1 MKKAIKEF
9 LINKLKS
16 IIAASGN
23 KMLLIDRSLL
33 DQAAV
38 SIGIEIATLQKPF
51 FEVIEEL
58 KDKKILVAGY
68 MGISCDQYH
77 LWITDYG
84 IRCLT
89 ENMEFIYDPEGFIKR
104 LKNKVPDIDPIA
116 MLYFIECVTAFNQ
129 GLILSSTVCLGAC
142 SEKIILNLIDCYVN
156 STYGDRLKDKIIN
169 KKTIN
174 EKFNEFYGS
183 VIDSKDAYKT
193 KFSEIEDYLEKVLIV
208 FKNIKEN
215 RNDAGHP
222 TGKSFDKDELESFIR
237 LFIKYAE
244 TIDKLSKFYKKNKIK
259 RKS

>member
-9 LINKLKS
+9 LIDKLKA
-16 IIAASGN
+16 IITGPGN
-23 KMLLIDRSLL
+23 KILLLDRSLL
-33 DQAAV
+33 EQAAAN
-38 SIGIEIATLQKPF
+38 IGIEIATLQKTF

-58 KDKKILVAGY
+58 KDKKILMAGY
-68 MGISCDQYH
+68 MGISYDQYH

-84 IRCLT
+84 IRCLN
-89 ENMEFIYDPEGFIKR
+89 ENMEFIYDPEGFIER

-142 SEKIILNLIDCYVN
+142 SEKIILNLIDRYVN
-156 STYGDRLKDKIIN
+156 STFGDNFKNRILN

-174 EKFNEFYGS
+174 EKFDEFYKS
-183 VIDSKDAYKT
+183 IINSKEAYKA
-193 KFSEIEDYLEKVLIV
+193 KFPEIEDYLEKVLIV

-237 LFIKYAE
+237 LFIKYAA
-244 TIDKLSKFYKKNKIK
+244 TIDILGKFYEKNKIK
-259 RKS
+259 S

>member
-9 LINKLKS
+9 LIKKLKN
-16 IIAASGN
+16 IIAGPGN
-23 KMLLIDRSLL
+23 KVLLLEHSLL
-33 DQAAV
+33 EQAAA
-38 SIGIEIATLQKPF
+38 STGIEIATLQKTF

-68 MGISCDQYH
+68 MGISYDQYH

-84 IRCLT
+84 IKCLN
-89 ENMEFIYDPEGFIKR
+89 ENMEFIYDPERFIER

-142 SEKIILNLIDCYVN
+142 SEKIILNLIDHYVN
-156 STYGDRLKDKIIN
+156 STFGDNFKNKILN
-169 KKTIN
+169 KKTIK
-174 EKFNEFYGS
+174 EKFDEFYNS
-183 VIDSKDAYKT
+183 VINSKDLYKT
-193 KFSEIEDYLEKVLIV
+193 ELPEIEDYLDKVLIV

-222 TGKSFDKDELESFIR
+222 TGKSFDIDELDSFIR
-237 LFIKYAE
+237 LFIKYAAI
-244 TIDKLSKFYKKNKIK
+244 IDKLGKFYEKNKIK
-259 RKS
+259 S